1 MKNMVLRQL
10 AELVNRFYGL
20 NYIDNISALESKLAK
35 RVKELGLSFWEYH
48 GYLLQQPDEWDV
60 VIELLT
66 INETYFYREESQLL
80 EFQNTVLPMIKE
92 NLNGRPI
99 RIWSAACSSGEE
111 PYTLAMLILETG
123 LFLPD
128 EVQIV
133 GTDIDKQI
141 LEKAKT
147 GWYGKQSLSFR
158 RIPQFLLE
166 RYFVENDGGFMVN
179 DVVKSMVEFQHLNLI
194 DEEGTKKLGLFDV
207 VFCRNV
213 LIYFDTKTIQKVI
226 SSIYRRLY
234 MGGYLFL
241 GHAETITGMGLG
253 FETVHSPATFY
264 YQKEASPGVEVRGF
278 SG

>member
-1 MKNMVLRQL
+1 MKNLVLRQL

-20 NYIDNISALESKLAK
+20 NYIDNISALEGKLAK
-35 RVKELGLSFWEYH
+35 RVEALGLSFWEYH

-60 VIELLT
+60 VVELLT

-92 NLNGRPI
+92 NVNGRPI

-133 GTDIDKQI
+133 GTDIDKRI

-158 RIPQFLLE
+158 RIPQFLLK
-166 RYFVENDGGFMVN
+166 RYFVENDGGFTVN
-179 DVVKSMVEFQHLNLI
+179 DVVKNMVEFQHLNLI
-194 DEEGTKKLGLFDV
+194 DEKETKQLGLFDV

-226 SSIYRRLY
+226 GSIHRRLY

-253 FETVHSPATFY
+253 FEPILSPEAFY
-264 YQKEASPGVEVRGF
+264 YRKGASQGVEVRGF
-278 SG
+278 GR